1 MPQTFT
7 LTFGDQAENH
17 VGMEKL
23 GNPLEKGFDLDDL
36 TRFQTHFRE
45 NGLETQLHCLNELF
59 ADGDQRRQN
68 TDPAYVLVVKNGVSL
83 FANTDDFFRE
93 QDALRKDDKAKM
105 YGRVVNKHARHNLC
119 FADQGHPP
127 NYEAG
132 QGTVVAFAEVPCLS
146 RMREGLAELTG
157 LRMVAEGNYYYHTM
171 VCGIGY
177 HGDSERRVVV
187 GARVGATFPLHF
199 RWYQRGQVVSKTL
212 KLSLDDGDL
221 YVMSDKAV
229 GWDWKSRSQFTL
241 RHAAGAPKFLD
252 EESDLL

>member
-1 MPQTFT
+1 MYQTFT

-23 GNPLEKGFDLDDL
+23 GDPLENGFDLDDL
-36 TRFQTHFRE
+36 TRFQAHFRE
-45 NGLETQLHCLNELF
+45 NGFETHLHCLNELF
-59 ADGDQRRQN
+59 DNGDPRRQN
-68 TDPAYVLVVKNGVSL
+68 TDPAHVLVVKNGISL
-83 FANTDDFFRE
+83 FVDIADFFRE
-93 QDALRKDDKAKM
+93 QVALRKDDKAKM

-132 QGTVVAFAEVPCLS
+132 QGTVVAFNEVPCLS
-146 RMREGLAELTG
+146 RLRDGLAELTG
-157 LRMVAEGNYYYHTM
+157 LRMVAEGNYYYDTA

-252 EESDLL
+252 EMSDL